1 MVPGQCEFTI
11 PYQHPA
17 PYQIRHAGGPKDAY
31 QTLPDSVLAVRNP
44 LVILDWST
52 NAYHLIDLGQTLP
65 WETFTNDYR
74 LAMRIGII
82 DCYNEL
88 GTVVHSGQDPT

>member
-1 MVPGQCEFTI
+1 M
-11 PYQHPA
+11 
-17 PYQIRHAGGPKDAY
+17 
-31 QTLPDSVLAVRNP
+31 LPESLLAVRNP

-65 WETFTNDYR
+65 WETFTKPYR

-88 GTVVHSGQDPT
+88 GTVVDCGEYPT